1 MKGFDLRFQIPSNMM
16 LVGPTSSGKTTWLK
30 NLVKYKDS
38 LFATAPKS
46 MLLFY
51 KEHQK
56 VYDEMEKLMNE
67 GKNGGNLPVFK
78 KYKNPPKSIEDL
90 KEIFSTFSKKTPKI
104 VVFDDYLDEIGPPLK
119 HLFTVLTHHYNCF
132 TILLSQTLF
141 EKKNDLRTLS
151 INTQYMVLFNNPRDR
166 MSISQL
172 AKQVFPGKVELLNE
186 AYRKATKEREYGYLL
201 LDFHQRQ
208 DDRVRLRSNIFPQ
221 EFPMKAY
228 LLWDSL

>member
-1 MKGFDLRFQIPSNMM
+1 MKGFDVRFQIPSNMM

-38 LFATAPKS
+38 LFASPPKS

-56 VYDEMEKLMNE
+56 VYDEMEKFMNE
-67 GKNGGNLPVFK
+67 GKKGGNLPVFK

-141 EKKNDLRTLS
+141 EKKNELRTLS

-172 AKQVFPGKVELLNE
+172 AKQVFPGKVQLLNE

>member
-1 MKGFDLRFQIPSNMM
+1 MKGFDVRFQIPSNMM

-38 LFATAPKS
+38 LFATSPKS

-56 VYDEMEKLMNE
+56 VYDEMEKFMNE
-67 GKNGGNLPVFK
+67 GKKGGNLPVFK

-141 EKKNDLRTLS
+141 EKKNELRTLS

-172 AKQVFPGKVELLNE
+172 AKQVFPGKVQLLNE